1 MQQPGKV
8 LPSQVEEQVD
18 HADQSPQAPTKI
30 KKQDWYYGAI
40 YIVVRFNHTTE
51 FYVCLCICVCLSVFG
66 MRKVKFCV
74 FFLKCTNKIRYFI
87 SSVNDRIKTRI
98 F

>member
-30 KKQDWYYGAI
+30 KKKDCYYGAI

-51 FYVCLCICVCLSVFG
+51 FLCLFVHLCVS
-66 MRKVKFCV
+66 FCV
-74 FFLKCTNKIRYFI
+74 WYEEGKILCFFPEMY
-87 SSVNDRIKTRI
+87 
-98 F
+98 